1 MPGYRVRSQ
10 QVSIAGGADLTVRS
24 LLDRQQFSD
33 PLGEAAA
40 AGISEATWP
49 LFGQLW
55 PSSEKL
61 ADLMQL
67 WKIGGLTVLEIGCGL
82 ALASMVVHR
91 RQGDITASDHH
102 PLAETFLKA
111 NLLLNE
117 LPKLKYQTGNW
128 GRENLALG
136 RFDLIIGGECSMSAA
151 IRRSSRASLN
161 CTPTQPA
168 KCSSSTRTARTARR
182 FIGTWRTTDLC

>member
-40 AGISEATWP
+40 AGISEANWP

-61 ADLMQL
+61 ADLMQV
-67 WKIGGLTVLEIGCGL
+67 WDIGGLTVLEIGCGL

-102 PLAETFLKA
+102 PLAETFLEA

-117 LPKLKYQTGNW
+117 LPKLKYQSV
-128 GRENLALG
+128 LARDFRG
-136 RFDLIIGGECSMSAA
+136 PSFRFDI
-151 IRRSSRASLN
+151 
-161 CTPTQPA
+161 
-168 KCSSSTRTARTARR
+168 
-182 FIGTWRTTDLC
+182 